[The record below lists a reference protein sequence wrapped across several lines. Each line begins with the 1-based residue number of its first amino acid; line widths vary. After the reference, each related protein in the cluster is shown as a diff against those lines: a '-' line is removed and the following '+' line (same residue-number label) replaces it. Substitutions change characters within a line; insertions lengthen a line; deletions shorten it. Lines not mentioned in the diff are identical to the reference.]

1 MLFVFIYFIF
11 VLIFLVHFL
20 GRPKQK
26 IKRKEKRKEEEEA
39 FFILTFSFYY
49 LFCYFRKGKRRKRDR
64 RKGQEKEKNERRG
77 EKYKM
82 GFIFFLYHLIFW
94 SACLFWKSKE
104 KAGWKKKDPKR
115 LIQNFPITP
124 TKAQICFLHLSSGFK
139 FSFDKCNF
147 TKIQNH
153 YVFVSTTLKKVFK

>member
-1 MLFVFIYFIF
+1 M
-11 VLIFLVHFL
+11 LIFLVHFL

-82 GFIFFLYHLIFW
+82 GFIFFLLSFDVLIRMFV
-94 SACLFWKSKE
+94 LKIEGK
-104 KAGWKKKDPKR
+104 GGMKKKRPEKIDPELSHYADKST
-115 LIQNFPITP
+115 NM
-124 TKAQICFLHLSSGFK
+124 LSSPEFW
-139 FSFDKCNF
+139 
-147 TKIQNH
+147 I
-153 YVFVSTTLKKVFK
+153 